1 MEKEEA
7 YLWRYGD
14 ISKKIFNVKKE
25 EAHLWLPNGQCP
37 LTSCVTFDVK
47 DIAKKM
53 LRSRDISTKNY
64 LMEKDEAHLR
74 RCLDMEI
81 SQTKLMEKEEMFRT
95 RDISKKNHLCLPTDC
110 NH

>member
-1 MEKEEA
+1 MEQEEA

-25 EAHLWLPNGQCP
+25 EAHLWMPNGQCP

-53 LRSRDISTKNY
+53 LRSRYISTK
-64 LMEKDEAHLR
+64 
-74 RCLDMEI
+74 
-81 SQTKLMEKEEMFRT
+81 KLFNRKRWSSPAEMFRYG
-95 RDISKKNHLCLPTDC
+95 DISNKINGKRGNV
-110 NH
+110 

>member
-1 MEKEEA
+1 MEQEEA

-47 DIAKKM
+47 DIAKK
-53 LRSRDISTKNY
+53 D
-64 LMEKDEAHLR
+64 A
-74 RCLDMEI
+74 
-81 SQTKLMEKEEMFRT
+81 
-95 RDISKKNHLCLPTDC
+95 
-110 NH
+110 